1 MSAKLIPLAV
11 ILGAY
16 TLFFAIVNARQEI
29 GADAAKDE
37 NERPN
42 ERALATSAALG
53 RALATSA
60 ALGRALATSAAL
72 GSLFRSGYGMACCAF
87 FVAAEGCCQ
96 DMSENERRDVET
108 TARPI

>member
-1 MSAKLIPLAV
+1 VSAKLIPLAV

-53 RALATSA
+53 
-60 ALGRALATSAAL
+60 
-72 GSLFRSGYGMACCAF
+72 SLFRSGYGMACCAF

>member
-1 MSAKLIPLAV
+1 VSAKLIPLAV

-60 ALGRALATSAAL
+60 ALG
-72 GSLFRSGYGMACCAF
+72 SLFRSGYGMACCAF